1 MKIKTNLAY
10 MDICSRG
17 SSTSCSTVV
26 HRLSMG
32 VVLWPIV
39 VMGGHRHCHCLLYAG
54 GMIDIIKTG
63 GTG

>member
-10 MDICSRG
+10 MDIRSRG
-17 SSTSCSTVV
+17 SSMSCSMVV

-39 VMGGHRHCHCLLYAG
+39 VMGGHRHHHCLLYAG
-54 GMIDIIKTG
+54 GTIDIIKTG